1 MSWQTYVDTSLVGSQ
16 KITKAAIL
24 GQQGG
29 VWATSSG
36 FTLSAEEQKAVI
48 NAFQDRD
55 AVLANGIRLAGVKYF
70 TTTAEV
76 GEPVVIGKKGNDGCV
91 LAKSSQAILVAVYQ
105 APILAQQAR
114 QTVEDL
120 KDYLVSVSY

>member
-1 MSWQTYVDTSLVGSQ
+1 MSWQAYVDTNLVGTQ
-16 KITKAAIL
+16 KIAKASIL

-48 NAFQDRD
+48 NAFHDRD
-55 AVLANGIRLAGVKYF
+55 AVQANGIRLAGVKYF

-76 GEPVVIGKKGNDGCV
+76 GEPVVMGKKGGDGCV

-105 APILAQQAR
+105 APIQAAEAR
-114 QTVEDL
+114 KVVEDL